1 MTANKVSEMTNDNPG
16 GRSAMKISVVRD
28 ILEANDRIAQQN
40 RDLFEENKLLVINLM
55 SSPGAGKTSLLERSI
70 NALKKDLSMGVIE
83 GDIQSS
89 QDAERIAQTGIPVVQ
104 INTGGACHLD
114 GNMIRDTFGEFSFKD
129 LDLLV
134 VENVGNLV
142 CPAEFKVGEDFKA
155 MILSVTEGDDKP
167 AKYPLM
173 FHESSVLLINK
184 IDLLPYVDCSVEK
197 IREDALK
204 INPDLAIFE
213 ISCKTGEGLEDWYD
227 WIRERAKDKE
237 ASQ

>member
-1 MTANKVSEMTNDNPG
+1 
-16 GRSAMKISVVRD
+16 MKISVVRD

-40 RDLFEENKLLVINLM
+40 RDLFDENKLLVINLM
-55 SSPGAGKTSLLERSI
+55 SSPGAGKTSLLEKSI
-70 NALKKDLSMGVIE
+70 SALKKDLRIGVIE

-114 GNMIRDTFGEFSFKD
+114 GNMIRDTFGEFSFKE

-142 CPAEFKVGEDFKA
+142 CPAEFKVGEDFKV

-213 ISCKTGEGLEDWYD
+213 VSCKTGEGLEGWYD

-237 ASQ
+237 AS